1 MVGVRAKT
9 YDDKRQLILE
19 RATELFARHGFRGTS
34 VSEIAEAC
42 GASKALIYHYFGS
55 KEEMLYELL
64 TGFIEMYHVR
74 LERAVKKAEKPTD
87 RLRAY
92 LRESIAVLSKY
103 RMNYARLFSEL
114 DALPAKQR
122 EEVRSAERSILELL
136 RSTLVAINPAL
147 ADNTKVTPVTLLAL
161 GTMVWSYTWYD
172 PARALSLDELVELT
186 TRFVIGGL
194 DGVTGDGK

>member
-1 MVGVRAKT
+1 
-9 YDDKRQLILE
+9 
-19 RATELFARHGFRGTS
+19 
-34 VSEIAEAC
+34 
-42 GASKALIYHYFGS
+42 
-55 KEEMLYELL
+55 
-64 TGFIEMYHVR
+64 
-74 LERAVKKAEKPTD
+74 VKKAKKPTD
-87 RLRAY
+87 QLRAY

-122 EEVRSAERSILELL
+122 EEVQSAERSILELL

-172 PARALSLDELVELT
+172 PKRALSLDELVELT
-186 TRFVIGGL
+186 TRFVISGL

>member
-19 RATELFARHGFRGTS
+19 RATELFARHGFHGTS
-34 VSEIAEAC
+34 VSEIADAC
-42 GASKALIYHYFGS
+42 GASKALIYHYFES
-55 KEEMLYELL
+55 KEQMLYELL
-64 TGFIEMYHVR
+64 TGFIEMYHIR
-74 LERAVKKAEKPTD
+74 LERAVKKAPKPTD

-92 LRESIAVLSKY
+92 LRETIAVLSKY

-122 EEVRSAERSILELL
+122 DEVRGAERAIMELL
-136 RSTLVAINPAL
+136 RSTLVDINPSLGAN
-147 ADNTKVTPVTLLAL
+147 AQVTPVTLLAL

-186 TRFVIGGL
+186 TRFVVGGL
-194 DGVTGDGK
+194 DGVVSNSK